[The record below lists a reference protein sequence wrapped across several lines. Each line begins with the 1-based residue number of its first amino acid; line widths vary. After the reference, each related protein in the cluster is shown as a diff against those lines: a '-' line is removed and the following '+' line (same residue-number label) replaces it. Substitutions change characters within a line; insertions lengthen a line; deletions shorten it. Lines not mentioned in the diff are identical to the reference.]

1 MATRVSIISLS
12 IASVFTAVLLIRTA
26 IQGSSI
32 QALGQKVVSGIS
44 VVGEKQAQIKAQNH
58 QYLSVEQQ
66 SYIQNLKSVD
76 LATQNSPQS
85 SLTQQALGSEDHYLN
100 QLFKRVEDSV
110 VQVTRIIPTPSSQNP
125 QGNSSALG
133 SGIVYDTNGHVI
145 TNNHVVGN
153 AKIVDVTFID
163 GNRHTAKVVGT
174 DVYNDLAV
182 LKIIGNLTKP
192 VIPLPLGNSSA
203 LQVGDRV
210 IAIGNPFGLDD
221 TMTTGI
227 VSQTGR
233 LLPDSNM
240 RFSIPDVIQTDA
252 LIDPGNS
259 GGPLLNMKR
268 QVIGINTATVSDNGA
283 FSGIGLAIPS
293 DTAKRIIPVLI
304 EKGNYTHP
312 YLGLNGATLTSDLA
326 ASIRGLNPD
335 FQGILVDSIIKG
347 GAADKAGLHGSST
360 DQYGKKHGGDVIT
373 AVDGHQV
380 KRMED
385 LISYIEQHKS
395 VGQKLM
401 FTVYRDGKTLNLQA
415 ILQHRLS
422 PLQSLKP

>member
-1 MATRVSIISLS
+1 MHRRNI
-12 IASVFTAVLLIRTA
+12 FLLLT
-26 IQGSSI
+26 
-32 QALGQKVVSGIS
+32 LTLVVSS
-44 VVGEKQAQIKAQNH
+44 ASLLMKAQYYARAQNTD
-58 QYLSVEQQ
+58 LS
-66 SYIQNLKSVD
+66 
-76 LATQNSPQS
+76 
-85 SLTQQALGSEDHYLN
+85 ALGSEDHYLN
-100 QLFKRVEDSV
+100 QLFKRVENSV
-110 VQVTRIIPTPSSQNP
+110 VQVTRVIPAQNSLNP

-133 SGIVYDTNGHVI
+133 SGIVYDTNGHII

-163 GNRHTAKVVGT
+163 GNRYTAKVVGT

-182 LKIIGNLTKP
+182 LKIGNLTKP
-192 VIPLPLGNSSA
+192 VTPLPLGNSSA

-233 LLPDSNM
+233 LLPDTNM
-240 RFSIPDVIQTDA
+240 GFSIPDVIQTDA

-259 GGPLLNMKR
+259 GGPLLNMKG

-304 EKGNYTHP
+304 EKGNYSHP

-326 ASIRGLNPD
+326 ASVKGLNPD
-335 FQGILVDSIIKG
+335 FQGLLVDSIVKG
-347 GAADKAGLHGSST
+347 GAADRAGLHGSST

-385 LISYIEQHKS
+385 LISYVEQHKS
-395 VGQKLM
+395 VGDKM
-401 FTVYRDGKTLNLQA
+401 TFTVYRDGQTLNLQA
-415 ILQHRLS
+415 ILQHRPS
-422 PLQSLKP
+422 PPQSLKP

>member
-1 MATRVSIISLS
+1 MMHLLLTRLMHRRNIFLLLTLTLVVLSTSLLM
-12 IASVFTAVLLIRTA
+12 TAQYYARA
-26 IQGSSI
+26 
-32 QALGQKVVSGIS
+32 QKT
-44 VVGEKQAQIKAQNH
+44 
-58 QYLSVEQQ
+58 
-66 SYIQNLKSVD
+66 D
-76 LATQNSPQS
+76 LAV
-85 SLTQQALGSEDHYLN
+85 LGSEDHYLN
-100 QLFKRVEDSV
+100 QLFKRVENSV

-125 QGNSSALG
+125 SNPGNASALG
-133 SGIVYDTNGHVI
+133 SGIVYDTNGHII

-153 AKIVDVTFID
+153 AKNVDVTFID
-163 GNRHTAKVVGT
+163 GNRYTAKVVGT

-233 LLPDSNM
+233 LLPDTNLG
-240 RFSIPDVIQTDA
+240 FSIPDVIQTDA

-259 GGPLLNMKR
+259 GGPLLNMKG

-293 DTAKRIIPVLI
+293 DTAKRIIPLLI

-326 ASIRGLNPD
+326 GSVKGLNPD
-335 FQGILVDSIIKG
+335 FQGILVDSIVKG
-347 GAADKAGLHGSST
+347 GAADRAGLHGSST

-385 LISYIEQHKS
+385 LISYVEQHKS
-395 VGQKLM
+395 VGEKMIL
-401 FTVYRDGKTLNLQA
+401 TVYRDGQTLNLQT
-415 ILQHRLS
+415 ILQHRPS
-422 PLQSLKP
+422 PVQSIKSPATS

>member
-1 MATRVSIISLS
+1 MVHLFLTRLMYRRNIFLPLTLTLVVLSTSLLM
-12 IASVFTAVLLIRTA
+12 TAQYYARA
-26 IQGSSI
+26 
-32 QALGQKVVSGIS
+32 QKT
-44 VVGEKQAQIKAQNH
+44 
-58 QYLSVEQQ
+58 
-66 SYIQNLKSVD
+66 D
-76 LATQNSPQS
+76 LA
-85 SLTQQALGSEDHYLN
+85 ALGSEDRYLN
-100 QLFKRVEDSV
+100 QLFKRVENSV

-125 QGNSSALG
+125 GNPGNASALG
-133 SGIVYDTNGHVI
+133 SGIVYDTNGHII

-192 VIPLPLGNSSA
+192 VTPLPLGNSSA
-203 LQVGDRV
+203 LRVGDRV

-233 LLPDSNM
+233 LLPDSNLG
-240 RFSIPDVIQTDA
+240 FSIPDVIQTDA

-259 GGPLLNMKR
+259 GGPLLNMKG

-293 DTAKRIIPVLI
+293 D
-304 EKGNYTHP
+304 
-312 YLGLNGATLTSDLA
+312 LA
-326 ASIRGLNPD
+326 ASVKGLNPD

-347 GAADKAGLHGSST
+347 GAAD
-360 DQYGKKHGGDVIT
+360 
-373 AVDGHQV
+373 
-380 KRMED
+380 R
-385 LISYIEQHKS
+385 
-395 VGQKLM
+395 
-401 FTVYRDGKTLNLQA
+401 
-415 ILQHRLS
+415 
-422 PLQSLKP
+422 

>member
-1 MATRVSIISLS
+1 MMHLLLTTLMHRRN
-12 IASVFTAVLLIRTA
+12 VFLLFTLTLVLLSVSLLMTVQYSGA
-26 IQGSSI
+26 
-32 QALGQKVVSGIS
+32 QKP
-44 VVGEKQAQIKAQNH
+44 
-58 QYLSVEQQ
+58 
-66 SYIQNLKSVD
+66 D
-76 LATQNSPQS
+76 LAI
-85 SLTQQALGSEDHYLN
+85 LGGEDHYLN
-100 QLFKRVEDSV
+100 QLFKRVENSV
-110 VQVTRIIPTPSSQNP
+110 VQVTRIIPATNSANP

-133 SGIVYDTNGHVI
+133 SGIVYDTNGHII
-145 TNNHVVGN
+145 TNNHVVDN

-163 GNRHTAKVVGT
+163 GNRYTAKVVGT

-182 LKIIGNLTKP
+182 LKIMGNLTKP
-192 VIPLPLGNSSA
+192 VTPLPLGNSSA

-233 LLPDSNM
+233 LLPDTTM
-240 RFSIPDVIQTDA
+240 GFSIPDVIQTDA

-259 GGPLLNMKR
+259 GGPLLNMQG

-326 ASIRGLNPD
+326 GSVRGLNPD
-335 FQGILVDSIIKG
+335 FQGILVDSIVKG
-347 GAADKAGLHGSST
+347 GAADRAGLHGSST

-385 LISYIEQHKS
+385 LISYVEQHKS
-395 VGQKLM
+395 VGEKMIL
-401 FTVYRDGKTLNLQA
+401 TVYRDGKTLKLQT
-415 ILQHRLS
+415 ILQHRPS
-422 PLQSLKP
+422 PMQSAKSP